1 MSFWYGKSVLV
12 IGGAGFI
19 GSHLVEMLVRENAN
33 VRVVDNLENSSLKN
47 LESCEGKIV
56 FINKDLTDSRACRE
70 VVKDMDIVLNLAAKV
85 GGVGYNVKHP
95 GTMFTKN
102 VLINTLILEA
112 ARKEGVE
119 RYLCVSSA
127 CVYPRYCTVPTP
139 ESEGFNGVPEPTNIG
154 YGWAKRMAE
163 IQAQTYAEE
172 FGMKIAIVRPYN
184 TYGPRDHFDP
194 EKSHVIPAII
204 RRIFDG
210 KDPLFVWG
218 NGEQTRAFV
227 YVTDVN
233 RGMLLATEKY
243 LKADPL
249 NIGTEEE
256 IKIKDLVNLIIEL
269 SGKRPKVIFDTSKP
283 TGQPRRNA
291 YIIKARKLIGYEPKV
306 SLKEGLKKT
315 IEWYKS
321 GVERKW

>member
-1 MSFWYGKSVLV
+1 MSFWDGKNVLV
-12 IGGAGFI
+12 TGGAGFI
-19 GSHLVEMLVRENAN
+19 GSHLVEMLVSENAN
-33 VRVVDNLENSSLKN
+33 VRVVDNLENGTLKN
-47 LESCEGKIV
+47 LELCENKIE
-56 FINKDLTDSRACRE
+56 FKNKDLTDLKTCRE
-70 VVKDMDIVLNLAAKV
+70 AVKDMDIILNLAAKV

-291 YIIKARKLIGYEPKV
+291 DIIKARKLIGYEPKV